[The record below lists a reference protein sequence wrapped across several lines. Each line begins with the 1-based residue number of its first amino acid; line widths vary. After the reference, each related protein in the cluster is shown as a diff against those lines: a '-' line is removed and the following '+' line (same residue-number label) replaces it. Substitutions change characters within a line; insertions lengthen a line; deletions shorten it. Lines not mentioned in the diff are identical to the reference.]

1 MSYFSQLPS
10 NFEPTKIG
18 YKKYLKAMLVTDYDG
33 INTPLFCLN
42 FAEFQNQATNKVA
55 DLENR
60 LQISVDYW
68 QQLLLNGADDTDE
81 SSEAY
86 FCKTNCRKMV
96 EELDKLL

>member
-1 MSYFSQLPS
+1 MFTSLPS
-10 NFEPTKIG
+10 DFNPTKTG
-18 YKKYLKAMLVTDYDG
+18 YKKYLKSTGVDYDG
-33 INTPLFCLN
+33 VNTPLFSLT
-42 FAEFQNQATNKVA
+42 FSEFQNQATDKVVE
-55 DLENR
+55 LENR
-60 LQISVDYW
+60 LDIAVNYW